1 MEEGF
6 ALSFMF
12 PLAPGVCLK
21 LLALLSLPGPCL
33 TGGEEAETG
42 EGALRHR
49 GGGRRLRPWEEGGG
63 GATP

>member
-6 ALSFMF
+6 ELLLVF
-12 PLAPGVCLK
+12 PLVPGVCLK
-21 LLALLSLPGPCL
+21 LLALLLPPGPRL

-49 GGGRRLRPWEEGGG
+49 GGGR
-63 GATP
+63 